1 MNCLISCSTRHRIKN
16 VWVISQ
22 KKKKK
27 KRSNQI
33 RVTHLWVP
41 HLISEC
47 FFFFHSKRCQ
57 CECIKSNEYLKSQ
70 KQIKPAA
77 INLPGQLPWWQIDSR
92 ARFSGSSCPGLFWDS
107 KTWIRSTK
115 GKVRCILTCLI
126 NSSGLSAQKS
136 CLAAICIR
144 LKKQNTKK
152 RNTEGFINL
161 PNLTIMRIN
170 NK

>member
-22 KKKKK
+22 KKKKTEQ
-27 KRSNQI
+27 SNTSHSPVGPTSDI
-33 RVTHLWVP
+33 RV
-41 HLISEC
+41 

-144 LKKQNTKK
+144 LKKTEYKK
-152 RNTEGFINL
+152 KETQRGS
-161 PNLTIMRIN
+161 
-170 NK
+170 